1 MYTSDITRYPQ
12 SDRHKTLNDLVNA
25 LLQVNPDSPLTFRYF
40 GTPSLR
46 FVSYRGYYQDL
57 AVTSGETDV
66 VTVNEFI
73 FALHKAVGKT
83 YVGWKGGDFVAD
95 FDSPIWVVYD
105 ASNVGEFVTE
115 VTVESDG
122 SIIIESE
129 SDD

>member
-12 SDRHKTLNDLVNA
+12 SNRHKTLNDLVNA
-25 LLQVNPDSPLTFRYF
+25 LLQVNPDSPISFRYC
-40 GTPSLR
+40 GTPSLK

-57 AVTSGETDV
+57 AVTPGESGT

-73 FALHKAVGKT
+73 FALHKAVGQI

-95 FDSPIWVVYD
+95 LDSPLWVVVS
-105 ASNVGEFVTE
+105 ASNIGEFITE

-122 SIIIESE
+122 SVVIESE
-129 SDD
+129 SDV